1 MNSIYKIVFNKAT
14 GTYQAVAEFARSH
27 TRVGGSSVS
36 GDLSV
41 SQNHGKVFTFSTIA
55 IAIALSNISYAQAQ
69 EAALSA
75 DAPPNISIGRTLS
88 RLQDVKASEVIVFPG
103 PGNIATSEP
112 IGPGKPIFHSPY
124 SYYTPDN
131 KGDLGGI
138 DYHEKAAGAIA
149 IGSHVDTR
157 SVDDGIASGI
167 GLGSYIKAKGALSL
181 SLGSYSSALGSSSVS
196 LGTAAQAKGFNSLAV
211 SRQAS
216 AAQDFSMAIGT
227 ASHAGARYAT
237 AIGQSAQATGEGA
250 VALGSAE
257 MEEVLTD
264 DEGDYKVTRFNE
276 KTNTQAKGKNSV
288 AIGRSAQA
296 TEENAIA
303 QGTRSRAT
311 GVNTI
316 AQGTDAKAN
325 KINAQA
331 FGNRAQAS
339 GVNAIAQGAS
349 AKAEGVNSIAKG
361 TGTNATGAGA
371 IAVGFVANAKGENAQ
386 AFGRGAFA
394 DGKNTTALGNSAAA
408 LGDDSQAMGVRAKS
422 RGGRSLAL
430 GFEAQTD
437 ENANGGLALGNK
449 ASVTVADGVALGA
462 HSLGDRKHLE
472 SRMVEVTAE
481 NAKAAENKVY
491 SPLTQTAIDNTK
503 LPGSNIEGE
512 TQNELE
518 LFNEGIKNTVK
529 GEYGAVSVGTST
541 GTRQIINVAAGS
553 EDSDAVN
560 VAQLKAL
567 AGLPMIFEADDG
579 RQVERKLGERLPIK
593 GGFTGEEAKA
603 GAKNIIT
610 KIDTDNNTIEVA
622 LKPDVKGLHSLQFAD
637 GQGIKIG
644 DANTKA
650 QYPESL
656 ALGRGAKAE
665 YNLGAI
671 AIGTNAA
678 TSYSSQGNVFHANYN
693 NPYSEFNLGKDPKSL
708 RNRVTDEGKRT
719 PTGVNYKNDVGSAA
733 IAIGRNSE
741 GGHGGVALGDGAQ
754 ALVAR
759 QRGFGVAIGAYAL
772 SRGGGVV
779 IGSSAEAVGI
789 NSVAFGR
796 QAVAKG
802 GSAQAY
808 GAASSA
814 VGEKSLALGHSAQSI
829 GRRSIAIGGSSGN
842 SVEKYDDKTNTKAVA
857 DDSIAIGARTRT
869 GERAYQAIAIGKSAE
884 ASGVSATAIGTD
896 SQASDHF
903 SQALG
908 ATAEATKFGA
918 QAFGLLASAK
928 ERNAIAIGTGTKALG
943 KNSQALG
950 TKAESRGERSLAAGF
965 EAQTAKDA
973 ANALALGSKA
983 NASVANGVALGSESV
998 ADRDRFTQPAVATHT
1013 ATFAGGQVYTPIS
1026 DAVVG
1031 DATGSTVALTKH
1043 RTDVAATTEN
1053 TKAAVSVG
1061 GNGTTRQITN
1071 LAAGSE
1077 DTDAVNVAQ
1086 LKSLAAMPMIF
1097 QADQLGQV
1105 ERKLG
1110 ESLPIKG
1117 ATNGGII
1124 TKADLAT
1131 NGLTIE
1137 VKPNMAKGIK
1147 IDENGVGVNVNQQGP
1162 LTVDDQGLS
1171 LTIDGEILE
1180 ITGVEGN
1187 KKLSAK
1193 APKFFADTGNA
1204 TTKDNAVEFD
1214 GEKNKL
1220 GVVGGQTIV
1229 GGQQVQNGKNIETK
1243 IDKANNKI
1251 EVALKTDVTNLTSLQ
1266 FADGKG
1272 IKIGDGETKATHNDM
1287 IAIGKGATVTEG
1299 SVGDIGLG
1307 LRKALG
1313 FNEQLSGMPTGNHDK
1328 YGAYYLTSQGLAV
1341 GNQAHSGK
1349 FATSLGGRAKAA
1361 GMYATAVG
1369 TNAYGGKE
1377 GTVALGAGSFAAGA
1391 SGVAI
1396 GREAVS
1402 TGKFAQALGSVS
1414 SATGDKSFAVGHSAT
1429 ASGKRGIAIG
1439 ASSNE
1444 NGTLYQQYDKNG
1456 RATTYGAQALGQ
1468 DSIALGSGSVAE
1480 QTNTLAIGRGAQ
1492 ATVADGV
1499 ALGSGSK
1506 ADRGAIQGV
1515 STSQTAN
1522 TTNQVYSPTQ
1532 NEELSTAITDT
1543 VKGNLGAVS
1552 VGDQDNTR
1560 QITNVAAGS
1569 SDTDAANIAQ
1579 LRALAN
1585 LPMTFEADEGGQVER
1600 KLGERLPVKGKENG
1614 GITTSTNLQTNG
1626 IDIAV
1631 KADDKKGVEVGVDG
1645 VAVKLNTDKGVK
1657 FGTDGK
1663 VEVNLANNKGLEFD
1677 GASDKGIAV
1686 KAGNGIEVN
1695 ATGVNVK
1702 PKDQGALTVNA
1713 DGVAVNVN
1721 NQKGI
1726 EIGTDNKLAVKA
1738 NTTKGIKVDGDGI
1751 GINLKA
1757 GDNPLHFDDQG
1768 ALTFNAQNVVEQAQ
1782 LPVVYTDKAGNKLT
1796 KVGDKFYQVNPLN
1809 GNPTRQEVAPN
1820 EVIASMNNGLNQ
1832 TQNAP
1837 MTLAN
1842 VAHNITPNKDLGSE
1856 VISYANKPTR
1866 LQENNAA
1873 TVGDVLNAGFNLKQ
1887 RGNNKDFVQA
1897 FDTLDIIDGA
1907 GTTAQVTTDDKHQVN
1922 QITFNVKADHQTGI
1936 KVTDEG
1942 VGINIDDNAGLE
1954 FKPMTDKSASK
1965 LAVKADDTTIK
1976 VENNTVKAKTTTLTP
1991 NENGKINT
1999 PADGEG
2005 DALVTAQTVADA
2017 INNSGFTLQANGQ
2030 DGKLVKA
2037 GDTISINQGDN
2048 INVTQ
2053 DENGNLTVA
2062 TKQDVAFE
2070 TVKVGDTLQV
2080 DNLLKV
2086 GDINITPEGITVGN
2100 TTDGRQVIRVT
2111 SEGNA
2116 GNEKNIITGLSDT
2129 LPRQGDAATQQAISA
2144 DLDISSDQADN
2155 AKLSRA
2161 ATVADA
2167 LSTGFNLQENGNSR
2181 DFVRAYDTVNFVD
2194 SDSVQT
2200 KVATDKD
2207 GKISRI
2213 SNEIKVNPNQGL
2225 ERTQAGVGIKLKP
2238 SAGNPLNV
2246 NEYGLG
2252 LDYDVDKLAVKD
2264 QILTVNTTDL
2274 FVSDD
2279 PDNEDGNT
2287 GRVQLDDPAKAK
2299 ALVTAQGVA
2308 DAINESGFLLK
2319 AEDET
2324 VKLVSPGDSV
2334 NIKAEKTDQG
2344 NGNIRVFED
2353 NGDIVIGTAD
2363 DVNFNT
2369 VKVEEE
2375 LKVGDVKIDQDG
2387 INAGNKQITNVKEG
2401 EKDTD
2406 AVNVKQLKDSA
2417 TKYFA
2422 DTDFDESQ
2430 TAATSKDKA
2439 KAAKDNV
2446 IGIKGGVTGDEKQ
2459 DGASNITTKLI
2470 SDKNT
2475 LEVTLNPVLKGLKSI
2490 QFAKDQ
2496 GVTMGDTR
2504 TLASNPTATA
2514 IGRGANATAFG
2525 SHAFGRDA
2533 MANADYANALGN
2545 RAIATAQG
2553 AQAMGAFSSADADF
2567 AQALGM
2573 AAIANKEGALALG
2586 AAAEAKTTGGVALG
2600 ALSVA
2605 DREAIVGATTSQTAN
2620 TTNQVYS
2627 PTQNEEL
2634 STAITATVKGNL
2646 GAVSVGDKNNTR
2658 QITNVAA
2665 GSSDT
2670 DAANI
2675 AQLKAVAELPF
2686 TVEDDQGGKAAVK
2699 LGDNLPVKGKANSG
2713 ITTSVNADKD
2723 GIDIAVKAGNGI
2735 EVNATGVNVKPKDQG
2750 ALTVNA
2756 DGVAVNV
2763 NNQKGIEIGT
2773 DNKLAVKAN
2782 TTKGIKVDG
2791 DGIGINLKAG
2801 DNPLHFDDQGAL
2813 TFNAQNV
2820 VEQAQLPVVYTDKA
2834 GNKLTK
2840 VGDKFYQVNPL
2851 NGNPTRQEVA
2861 PNEVIASM
2869 NNGLNQTQN
2878 APMTLANVAHN
2889 ITPNKDLGSEVIS
2902 YANKPTR
2909 LQENNAATVG
2919 DVLNAGFNLKQRGNN
2934 KDFVQAFDTLDIID
2948 GAGTTAQV
2956 TTDDKHQVN
2965 QITFNVKADH
2975 QTGIKVTDEGVG
2987 INIDDNA
2994 GLEFK
2999 PMTDKSASKLAVKA
3013 DDTTIKV
3020 ENNTVKA
3027 KTTTLTPNENGKIN
3041 TPADGEGDALV
3052 TAQTVADAINNSG
3065 FTLQANGQDG
3075 KLVKAGDTISINQGD
3090 NINVTQDE
3098 NGNLTV
3104 ATKQDVAFETVK
3116 VGDTLQ
3122 VDNLLKVGDINITPE
3137 GITVGNTT
3145 DGRQVIRVTSEGNAG
3160 NEKNIITGLSDTLPR
3175 QGDAATQQAISADLD
3190 ISSDQADNAK
3200 LSRAAT
3206 VADALSTGFNLQE
3219 NGAAKDFVKAYDT
3232 IDFVDGQGTRVMVD
3246 SPAGDKK
3253 NTIRVDLNL
3262 DPAKGLEI
3270 NQEKGGLLGIKLRDE
3285 DSNPLYVDEN
3295 GLTVLTTNLATTADG
3310 KLVEPDTADENS
3322 LVNAK
3327 SIVDAINHSGFV
3339 AKANGD
3345 AGEVIHPGDVLELT
3359 NGRNIEIS
3367 RDGGKFTINTA
3378 KDAIFNS
3385 LSVGGEYGNVMIDEH
3400 GMRMGDVHI
3409 GPTGINAGDTRITN
3423 VADGVD
3429 PSDAVNV
3436 SQLLNGMAQSA
3447 EYVTS
3452 EDGSIFV
3459 QQSVNPSTKATTFD
3473 LSANTDD
3480 VTITKGDEGK
3490 IKAKTTTLTPNEQT
3504 GKINTPADGEGDALV
3519 TANTVADAINNSGF
3533 TVQANGKDGKLVK
3546 AGDKVN
3552 FVNGD
3557 LTTVT
3562 LTPGENGQANTIKV
3576 DVNAQGLVENAQ
3588 LPVVYT
3594 DKKGNKLAKTADG
3607 KFVRVNPL
3615 TGKPLTNGN
3624 NEIDP
3629 NEAIASLNNG
3639 NNSVQ
3644 EPMTLNNLKHNIQ
3657 PQPVLDNKLTHAN
3670 KPVFDE
3676 RSLTNAATVG
3686 DVLNAGFNLRQ
3697 DGTVK
3702 DFVQAFDAID
3712 FVKGNATSVEIE
3724 TNDDQTQSKV
3734 KININAD
3741 NKTIEVKDSQVS
3753 AKTTTLTP
3761 NENGKINTPA
3771 DGEGDALVTA
3781 QTVADAINNS
3791 GFTLQ
3796 ANGQDGKLIKAG
3808 DTISINQG
3816 DNINVTQDENGNLT
3830 VATKQDVAFET
3841 VKVGDTLQVDNLL
3854 KVGDINIT
3862 PEGINAGGK
3871 KVTNVA
3877 DGTDDTDAVNV
3888 KQLKDARTTVTSS
3901 DNSISVVD
3909 TNQGQDGKNLAYD
3922 IKVDSQALVESAQL
3936 PVVYTDVYGNRLYKQ
3951 PDGTF
3956 ATKDGKKVDPA
3967 DVIASINNGKGSTT
3981 QPTNLANVA
3990 GNLTPTYNAGDMIV
4004 GPDGKLINEPVTEA
4018 TRVQEAPQGQDL
4030 ANMYNNAA
4038 TVGDVLNAGFNLQ
4051 ENGWSRDFVKAYD
4064 MVNFIDGEG
4073 TKASV
4078 ITDQNG
4084 KESMIKFDINVDD
4097 TKGLTI
4103 APNTGKLGIKIN
4115 ADGPLITDKDGL
4127 NIQTDGST
4135 IKVEGNQLIAN
4146 TATLDDANKDGKIEI
4161 GHDGD
4166 QNALITAGDVA
4177 NAINNSGWNVTSGAT
4192 GTGEVDGTTTELINP
4207 SETVTFQAG
4216 DNLVLNQA
4224 ENVFT
4229 YSLNNDINVSS
4240 VQFNDG
4246 PKITSG
4252 GDNIR
4257 VESPTGEP
4265 VKITNVQAGTDNN
4278 DAVNV
4283 SQLKDA
4289 QAAATTK
4296 VEEADGIN
4304 VEATKNK
4311 DGSTTYTVSAK
4322 TDGVTTYVDNN
4333 GNIAAITGDLNTS
4346 TDGSVSSEMPNSLVT
4361 GDQVA
4366 NAINNSGW
4374 NLAADGIEGT
4384 ELINPS
4390 DTVTFKTGSNNLTVD
4405 RQGADIIYDLADDIN
4420 VSSVQFND
4428 GPKITSGGDNIRVES
4443 PTGEPVKITNVQ
4455 AGTDNND
4462 AVNVSQLKDAQA
4474 AATTK
4479 VEEADGINVEATKN
4493 KDGSTTY
4500 TVSAKTD
4507 GVTTY
4512 VDNNGNIAAI
4522 TGDLNTSTDGS
4533 VSSEM
4538 PNSLVTG
4545 DQVANAINNSG
4556 WNLAADGIEGTELIN
4571 PSDTVTFKTGSNNL
4585 TVDRQG
4591 ADIIY
4596 DLADDINV
4604 SSVQFN
4610 DGPKITSGGD
4620 NIRVESPT
4628 GEPVKITNV
4637 QAGTDNN
4644 DAVNV
4649 SQLKDAQAAAT
4660 TKVEEADGINV
4671 EATKNEDGSTT
4682 YTVSAKTDGVTTYVD
4697 NNGNIAAITGDL
4709 NTSTDG
4715 SVSSEMPNSLV
4726 TGDQVANAINNSG
4739 WNLLNNGA
4747 QRDLVR
4753 PADAVNFIN
4762 GKGTTALV
4770 ETAADGKSSTVK
4782 FDINVDGE
4790 TITVDEDGNLTVN
4803 KDAVDTNT
4811 VTTVTA
4817 GKNMVVTN
4825 TGTADAPNYEVATAD
4840 DVNFNSVTVGPVVI
4854 NQNGINAGDKKIT
4867 NVADGDIS
4875 ADSKDAI
4882 NGSQLYALANEINT
4896 NIAAAKT
4903 VVDSADK
4910 SVTVTPSTNPTTGAT
4925 EYDLSVN
4932 TDGDTIKKNTDG
4944 ALVVN
4949 TTPLTNNANGAVNTP
4964 AAPNA
4969 IAAAGDVANAINN
4982 SGFTLTAQGA
4992 NGSVVN
4998 PGETVDMNNTDG
5010 NIVITKPADSNNV
5023 TYNLAK
5029 DVTVDSVTAGGTV
5042 VNNGGITI
5050 AAPTENNPDNVVSLT
5065 QTGLNNG
5072 GNRITNVAPG
5082 VDMTDAVNVGQLMG
5096 ATNQLAGRI
5105 DNVANQSNAGVS
5117 SAMAM
5122 AALPQAYIPGKSMLT
5137 GGIASYNGEGAVAV
5151 GFSKLSDN
5159 GRWVIKAS
5167 GSADTKGKAG
5177 GSVGAGFH
5185 F

>member
-1 MNSIYKIVFNKAT
+1 M
-14 GTYQAVAEFARSH
+14 
-27 TRVGGSSVS
+27 
-36 GDLSV
+36 
-41 SQNHGKVFTFSTIA
+41 
-55 IAIALSNISYAQAQ
+55 
-69 EAALSA
+69 
-75 DAPPNISIGRTLS
+75 
-88 RLQDVKASEVIVFPG
+88 
-103 PGNIATSEP
+103 
-112 IGPGKPIFHSPY
+112 
-124 SYYTPDN
+124 
-131 KGDLGGI
+131 
-138 DYHEKAAGAIA
+138 
-149 IGSHVDTR
+149 
-157 SVDDGIASGI
+157 
-167 GLGSYIKAKGALSL
+167 
-181 SLGSYSSALGSSSVS
+181 
-196 LGTAAQAKGFNSLAV
+196 
-211 SRQAS
+211 
-216 AAQDFSMAIGT
+216 
-227 ASHAGARYAT
+227 
-237 AIGQSAQATGEGA
+237 
-250 VALGSAE
+250 
-257 MEEVLTD
+257 
-264 DEGDYKVTRFNE
+264 
-276 KTNTQAKGKNSV
+276 
-288 AIGRSAQA
+288 
-296 TEENAIA
+296 
-303 QGTRSRAT
+303 
-311 GVNTI
+311 
-316 AQGTDAKAN
+316 
-325 KINAQA
+325 
-331 FGNRAQAS
+331 
-339 GVNAIAQGAS
+339 
-349 AKAEGVNSIAKG
+349 
-361 TGTNATGAGA
+361 
-371 IAVGFVANAKGENAQ
+371 
-386 AFGRGAFA
+386 
-394 DGKNTTALGNSAAA
+394 
-408 LGDDSQAMGVRAKS
+408 
-422 RGGRSLAL
+422 
-430 GFEAQTD
+430 
-437 ENANGGLALGNK
+437 
-449 ASVTVADGVALGA
+449 
-462 HSLGDRKHLE
+462 
-472 SRMVEVTAE
+472 
-481 NAKAAENKVY
+481 
-491 SPLTQTAIDNTK
+491 
-503 LPGSNIEGE
+503 
-512 TQNELE
+512 
-518 LFNEGIKNTVK
+518 
-529 GEYGAVSVGTST
+529 
-541 GTRQIINVAAGS
+541 
-553 EDSDAVN
+553 
-560 VAQLKAL
+560 
-567 AGLPMIFEADDG
+567 
-579 RQVERKLGERLPIK
+579 
-593 GGFTGEEAKA
+593 
-603 GAKNIIT
+603 
-610 KIDTDNNTIEVA
+610 
-622 LKPDVKGLHSLQFAD
+622 
-637 GQGIKIG
+637 
-644 DANTKA
+644 
-650 QYPESL
+650 
-656 ALGRGAKAE
+656 
-665 YNLGAI
+665 
-671 AIGTNAA
+671 
-678 TSYSSQGNVFHANYN
+678 
-693 NPYSEFNLGKDPKSL
+693 
-708 RNRVTDEGKRT
+708 
-719 PTGVNYKNDVGSAA
+719 
-733 IAIGRNSE
+733 
-741 GGHGGVALGDGAQ
+741 
-754 ALVAR
+754 
-759 QRGFGVAIGAYAL
+759 
-772 SRGGGVV
+772 
-779 IGSSAEAVGI
+779 
-789 NSVAFGR
+789 
-796 QAVAKG
+796 
-802 GSAQAY
+802 
-808 GAASSA
+808 
-814 VGEKSLALGHSAQSI
+814 
-829 GRRSIAIGGSSGN
+829 
-842 SVEKYDDKTNTKAVA
+842 
-857 DDSIAIGARTRT
+857 
-869 GERAYQAIAIGKSAE
+869 
-884 ASGVSATAIGTD
+884 
-896 SQASDHF
+896 
-903 SQALG
+903 
-908 ATAEATKFGA
+908 
-918 QAFGLLASAK
+918 
-928 ERNAIAIGTGTKALG
+928 
-943 KNSQALG
+943 
-950 TKAESRGERSLAAGF
+950 
-965 EAQTAKDA
+965 
-973 ANALALGSKA
+973 
-983 NASVANGVALGSESV
+983 
-998 ADRDRFTQPAVATHT
+998 
-1013 ATFAGGQVYTPIS
+1013 
-1026 DAVVG
+1026 
-1031 DATGSTVALTKH
+1031 
-1043 RTDVAATTEN
+1043 
-1053 TKAAVSVG
+1053 
-1061 GNGTTRQITN
+1061 
-1071 LAAGSE
+1071 
-1077 DTDAVNVAQ
+1077 
-1086 LKSLAAMPMIF
+1086 
-1097 QADQLGQV
+1097 
-1105 ERKLG
+1105 
-1110 ESLPIKG
+1110 
-1117 ATNGGII
+1117 
-1124 TKADLAT
+1124 
-1131 NGLTIE
+1131 
-1137 VKPNMAKGIK
+1137 
-1147 IDENGVGVNVNQQGP
+1147 
-1162 LTVDDQGLS
+1162 
-1171 LTIDGEILE
+1171 
-1180 ITGVEGN
+1180 
-1187 KKLSAK
+1187 
-1193 APKFFADTGNA
+1193 
-1204 TTKDNAVEFD
+1204 
-1214 GEKNKL
+1214 
-1220 GVVGGQTIV
+1220 
-1229 GGQQVQNGKNIETK
+1229 
-1243 IDKANNKI
+1243 
-1251 EVALKTDVTNLTSLQ
+1251 
-1266 FADGKG
+1266 
-1272 IKIGDGETKATHNDM
+1272 
-1287 IAIGKGATVTEG
+1287 
-1299 SVGDIGLG
+1299 
-1307 LRKALG
+1307 
-1313 FNEQLSGMPTGNHDK
+1313 
-1328 YGAYYLTSQGLAV
+1328 
-1341 GNQAHSGK
+1341 
-1349 FATSLGGRAKAA
+1349 
-1361 GMYATAVG
+1361 
-1369 TNAYGGKE
+1369 
-1377 GTVALGAGSFAAGA
+1377 
-1391 SGVAI
+1391 
-1396 GREAVS
+1396 
-1402 TGKFAQALGSVS
+1402 
-1414 SATGDKSFAVGHSAT
+1414 GDK
-1429 ASGKRGIAIG
+1429 
-1439 ASSNE
+1439 N
-1444 NGTLYQQYDKNG
+1444 
-1456 RATTYGAQALGQ
+1456 
-1468 DSIALGSGSVAE
+1468 
-1480 QTNTLAIGRGAQ
+1480 
-1492 ATVADGV
+1492 
-1499 ALGSGSK
+1499 
-1506 ADRGAIQGV
+1506 
-1515 STSQTAN
+1515 
-1522 TTNQVYSPTQ
+1522 
-1532 NEELSTAITDT
+1532 
-1543 VKGNLGAVS
+1543 
-1552 VGDQDNTR
+1552 NTR

-1579 LRALAN
+1579 LKAVAE
-1585 LPMTFEADEGGQVER
+1585 LPFTVEADQGGKATV
-1600 KLGERLPVKGKENG
+1600 KLGDNLPVKGKENS
-1614 GITTSTNLQTNG
+1614 GITTSVNAIKDG
-1626 IDIAV
+1626 ID
-1631 KADDKKGVEVGVDG
+1631 
-1645 VAVKLNTDKGVK
+1645 
-1657 FGTDGK
+1657 
-1663 VEVNLANNKGLEFD
+1663 
-1677 GASDKGIAV
+1677 IAV
-1686 KAGNGIEVN
+1686 KAGNGIEVD
-1695 ATGVNVK
+1695 ATGVKVK
-1702 PKDQGALTVNA
+1702 PKDQGALTV
-1713 DGVAVNVN
+1713 DGNGIAVNVN

-1738 NTTKGIKVDGDGI
+1738 DTTKGIKVDGNGI

-1782 LPVVYTDKAGNKLT
+1782 LPVVYTDKAGNKLA

-1820 EVIASMNNGLNQ
+1820 EVIASINNGLNQ

-1942 VGINIDDNAGLE
+1942 VGINIDENAGLE

-1965 LAVKADDTTIK
+1965 LAVKADGTTIK
-1976 VENNTVKAKTTTLTP
+1976 VENNTVKAKTTELNTNP
-1991 NENGKINT
+1991 QGGDEAGKVTVEGNQ
-1999 PADGEG
+1999 G

-2017 INNSGFTLQANGQ
+2017 INNSGFTLATSQSGTGQAVGESELIKTGEKVII
-2030 DGKLVKA
+2030 DA
-2037 GDTISINQGDN
+2037 GDNMS
-2048 INVTQ
+2048 VTQ
-2053 DENGNLTVA
+2053 AGGRVSIATKDDVVFKHVLADDIMAKNSLTV
-2062 TKQDVAFE
+2062 
-2070 TVKVGDTLQV
+2070 GD
-2080 DNLLKV
+2080 
-2086 GDINITPEGITVGN
+2086 
-2100 TTDGRQVIRVT
+2100 TTDGRKAVKIT
-2111 SEGNA
+2111 STGKA
-2116 GNEKNIITGLSDT
+2116 GSEKNIITGLSDT
-2129 LPRQGDAATQQAISA
+2129 LPRPAGTATQQVIST
-2144 DLDISSDQADN
+2144 DLDISSA
-2155 AKLSRA
+2155 
-2161 ATVADA
+2161 
-2167 LSTGFNLQENGNSR
+2167 
-2181 DFVRAYDTVNFVD
+2181 
-2194 SDSVQT
+2194 
-2200 KVATDKD
+2200 
-2207 GKISRI
+2207 
-2213 SNEIKVNPNQGL
+2213 
-2225 ERTQAGVGIKLKP
+2225 
-2238 SAGNPLNV
+2238 
-2246 NEYGLG
+2246 
-2252 LDYDVDKLAVKD
+2252 
-2264 QILTVNTTDL
+2264 
-2274 FVSDD
+2274 
-2279 PDNEDGNT
+2279 
-2287 GRVQLDDPAKAK
+2287 
-2299 ALVTAQGVA
+2299 
-2308 DAINESGFLLK
+2308 
-2319 AEDET
+2319 
-2324 VKLVSPGDSV
+2324 
-2334 NIKAEKTDQG
+2334 
-2344 NGNIRVFED
+2344 
-2353 NGDIVIGTAD
+2353 
-2363 DVNFNT
+2363 
-2369 VKVEEE
+2369 
-2375 LKVGDVKIDQDG
+2375 
-2387 INAGNKQITNVKEG
+2387 
-2401 EKDTD
+2401 
-2406 AVNVKQLKDSA
+2406 
-2417 TKYFA
+2417 
-2422 DTDFDESQ
+2422 
-2430 TAATSKDKA
+2430 
-2439 KAAKDNV
+2439 
-2446 IGIKGGVTGDEKQ
+2446 
-2459 DGASNITTKLI
+2459 
-2470 SDKNT
+2470 
-2475 LEVTLNPVLKGLKSI
+2475 
-2490 QFAKDQ
+2490 
-2496 GVTMGDTR
+2496 
-2504 TLASNPTATA
+2504 
-2514 IGRGANATAFG
+2514 
-2525 SHAFGRDA
+2525 
-2533 MANADYANALGN
+2533 
-2545 RAIATAQG
+2545 
-2553 AQAMGAFSSADADF
+2553 
-2567 AQALGM
+2567 
-2573 AAIANKEGALALG
+2573 
-2586 AAAEAKTTGGVALG
+2586 
-2600 ALSVA
+2600 
-2605 DREAIVGATTSQTAN
+2605 
-2620 TTNQVYS
+2620 
-2627 PTQNEEL
+2627 
-2634 STAITATVKGNL
+2634 
-2646 GAVSVGDKNNTR
+2646 
-2658 QITNVAA
+2658 
-2665 GSSDT
+2665 
-2670 DAANI
+2670 
-2675 AQLKAVAELPF
+2675 
-2686 TVEDDQGGKAAVK
+2686 
-2699 LGDNLPVKGKANSG
+2699 
-2713 ITTSVNADKD
+2713 
-2723 GIDIAVKAGNGI
+2723 
-2735 EVNATGVNVKPKDQG
+2735 
-2750 ALTVNA
+2750 
-2756 DGVAVNV
+2756 
-2763 NNQKGIEIGT
+2763 
-2773 DNKLAVKAN
+2773 
-2782 TTKGIKVDG
+2782 
-2791 DGIGINLKAG
+2791 
-2801 DNPLHFDDQGAL
+2801 
-2813 TFNAQNV
+2813 
-2820 VEQAQLPVVYTDKA
+2820 
-2834 GNKLTK
+2834 
-2840 VGDKFYQVNPL
+2840 
-2851 NGNPTRQEVA
+2851 
-2861 PNEVIASM
+2861 
-2869 NNGLNQTQN
+2869 
-2878 APMTLANVAHN
+2878 
-2889 ITPNKDLGSEVIS
+2889 
-2902 YANKPTR
+2902 
-2909 LQENNAATVG
+2909 
-2919 DVLNAGFNLKQRGNN
+2919 
-2934 KDFVQAFDTLDIID
+2934 
-2948 GAGTTAQV
+2948 
-2956 TTDDKHQVN
+2956 
-2965 QITFNVKADH
+2965 
-2975 QTGIKVTDEGVG
+2975 
-2987 INIDDNA
+2987 
-2994 GLEFK
+2994 
-2999 PMTDKSASKLAVKA
+2999 
-3013 DDTTIKV
+3013 
-3020 ENNTVKA
+3020 
-3027 KTTTLTPNENGKIN
+3027 
-3041 TPADGEGDALV
+3041 
-3052 TAQTVADAINNSG
+3052 
-3065 FTLQANGQDG
+3065 
-3075 KLVKAGDTISINQGD
+3075 
-3090 NINVTQDE
+3090 
-3098 NGNLTV
+3098 
-3104 ATKQDVAFETVK
+3104 
-3116 VGDTLQ
+3116 
-3122 VDNLLKVGDINITPE
+3122 
-3137 GITVGNTT
+3137 
-3145 DGRQVIRVTSEGNAG
+3145 
-3160 NEKNIITGLSDTLPR
+3160 
-3175 QGDAATQQAISADLD
+3175 
-3190 ISSDQADNAK
+3190 QADNAK

-3310 KLVEPDTADENS
+3310 KLVEPDTDDENS

-3429 PSDAVNV
+3429 PGDAVNV

-3447 EYVTS
+3447 EHVTS
-3452 EDGSIFV
+3452 EDGSILV

-3490 IKAKTTTLTPNEQT
+3490 IKAKTTELKPNAQT
-3504 GKINTPADGEGDALV
+3504 GKINTPADAEGDALV
-3519 TANTVADAINNSGF
+3519 TAKTVADAINASGF

-3562 LTPGENGQANTIKV
+3562 LEAGEDGQNNVKV

-3594 DKKGNKLAKTADG
+3594 DKAGNKLAKTADG

-3629 NEAIASLNNG
+3629 NEVIASLNNG

-3697 DGTVK
+3697 DGAVK

-3734 KININAD
+3734 KININTD
-3741 NKTIEVKDSQVS
+3741 NKTIEVKDGQVS
-3753 AKTTTLTP
+3753 AKITKLNTNP
-3761 NENGKINTPA
+3761 QGGDEAGKVTVEGNQ
-3771 DGEGDALVTA
+3771 GDALVTA

-3791 GFTLQ
+3791 GFTVQ
-3796 ANGQDGKLIKAG
+3796 ANGQDGKLVKAG
-3808 DTISINQG
+3808 DTISINEG
-3816 DNINVTQDENGNLT
+3816 DNIKVTQDENGNLT

-3862 PEGINAGGK
+3862 PEGINAGNK
-3871 KVTNVA
+3871 KVTNVQA
-3877 DGTDDTDAVNV
+3877 GTDDADAVNV

-3901 DNSISVVD
+3901 DKSISVVD
-3909 TNQGQDGKNLAYD
+3909 LNSGQDGKNLAYN
-3922 IKVDSQALVESAQL
+3922 IEVDSQALVESAQL

-3956 ATKDGKKVDPA
+3956 ATKDGNKVDPA

-4004 GPDGKLINEPVTEA
+4004 GPNGKLINEPVTEA

-4051 ENGWSRDFVKAYD
+4051 ENGWSRDFVRAYD
-4064 MVNFIDGEG
+4064 TVNFIDGEG

-4115 ADGPLITDKDGL
+4115 ADSPLITDKDGL
-4127 NIQTDGST
+4127 NIQTDGTT

-4161 GHDGD
+4161 GRDGD

-4229 YSLNNDINVSS
+4229 YSLNDDINVSS

-4265 VKITNVQAGTDNN
+4265 VKITNVAAGEDDT

-4304 VEATKNK
+4304 VEATENEDGSTTYTVSAKTDGVTTYVDNNGNIAAITGDLNTSTDGSVSSEMPNSLVTGDQVANAINNSGWNVTSGATGTGEVDGTTTELINPSETVTFQAGDNLVLNQAENVFTYSLNDDINVSSVQFNDGPK
-4311 DGSTTYTVSAK
+4311 ITSGGDNIRVESPTGEPVKITNVAAGEDDTDAVNVSQLKDAQAAATTKVEEADGINVEATENEDGSTTYTVSAK

-4479 VEEADGINVEATKN
+4479 VEEADGINVEAT
-4493 KDGSTTY
+4493 
-4500 TVSAKTD
+4500 
-4507 GVTTY
+4507 
-4512 VDNNGNIAAI
+4512 
-4522 TGDLNTSTDGS
+4522 
-4533 VSSEM
+4533 E
-4538 PNSLVTG
+4538 
-4545 DQVANAINNSG
+4545 
-4556 WNLAADGIEGTELIN
+4556 
-4571 PSDTVTFKTGSNNL
+4571 
-4585 TVDRQG
+4585 
-4591 ADIIY
+4591 
-4596 DLADDINV
+4596 
-4604 SSVQFN
+4604 
-4610 DGPKITSGGD
+4610 
-4620 NIRVESPT
+4620 
-4628 GEPVKITNV
+4628 
-4637 QAGTDNN
+4637 
-4644 DAVNV
+4644 
-4649 SQLKDAQAAAT
+4649 
-4660 TKVEEADGINV
+4660 
-4671 EATKNEDGSTT
+4671 NEDGSTT

-4770 ETAADGKSSTVK
+4770 ETTADGKSSTVK

-4854 NQNGINAGDKKIT
+4854 NQDGINAGDKKIT

-4944 ALVVN
+4944 SLVVN

-5050 AAPTENNPDNVVSLT
+5050 AAPTENNADNVVSLT

-5072 GNRITNVAPG
+5072 GQRIINVAPG